1 MNCASIACVTCAILL
16 VSLLT
21 ALNYEKYESDDDLVL
36 IILTGGDIERLA
48 RVTEGNI
55 TFHNG
60 CWFVANIIKPPK
72 RLAAK
77 QNLKQHLKKKIV
89 PVQLKLQIVI
99 LDGQDILE
107 VIYKRYAKRL
117 Q

>member
-16 VSLLT
+16 ASLLT

-60 CWFVANIIKPPK
+60 CWFVANIIMPPK

-77 QNLKQHLKKKIV
+77 QNLKQHLKKKNCSSSIE
-89 PVQLKLQIVI
+89 ITNC
-99 LDGQDILE
+99 
-107 VIYKRYAKRL
+107 YS
-117 Q
+117 

>member
-60 CWFVANIIKPPK
+60 RWFVANIIMPPK

-89 PVQLKLQIVI
+89 LVQLKLQIVI